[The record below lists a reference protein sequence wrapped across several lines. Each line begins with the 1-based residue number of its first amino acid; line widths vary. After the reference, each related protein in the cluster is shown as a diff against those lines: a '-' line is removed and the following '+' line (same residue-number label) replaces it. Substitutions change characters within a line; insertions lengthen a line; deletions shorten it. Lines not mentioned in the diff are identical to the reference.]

1 MTSPV
6 VPRQRKIS
14 LSTTADITV
23 IFIAGIDLSGSTVVD
38 LALGSL
44 PGVIGLGEVDN
55 ILSPDKRFRGE
66 NKNGPV
72 EENICTCGQPGYLCP
87 VWKPVL
93 DFIEHHPSSSYS
105 ERYLH
110 LIKKVIEV
118 EPTTRFVV
126 DSSKEAQAF
135 NRVKAVL
142 SSWKD
147 GVGARYLLLILRR
160 APLSWLVSDR
170 KRALRRGRAR
180 TLRIL
185 KRRLRKWIARYESLL
200 RLARQQEGP
209 VLNYSLHSF
218 QQNPDGLKVLL
229 NELLPGS
236 FDPAESLELAK
247 TKSHVL
253 WGSHHRHENESKAS
267 VRKQPRESIIRHFS
281 EALTVLV
288 SPRAQIVNRRLKA
301 RERA

>member
-1 MTSPV
+1 M
-6 VPRQRKIS
+6 
-14 LSTTADITV
+14 STTADIKV

-66 NKNGPV
+66 KKNGPV
-72 EENICTCGQPGYLCP
+72 EENICTCGQPGSLCP

-93 DFIEHHPSSSYS
+93 EFIDHHPSSSYS

-110 LIKKVIEV
+110 LIEKVMEV

-135 NRVKAVL
+135 NRVKEVL
-142 SSWKD
+142 SSRKD
-147 GVGARYLLLILRR
+147 EVAARYLLLILHRE
-160 APLSWLVSDR
+160 PLSWLVSDS
-170 KRALRRGRAR
+170 KRAFRRGRAR

-185 KRRLRKWIARYESLL
+185 KRRLRKWTARYESLL
-200 RLARQQEGP
+200 RLARDQEGP

-229 NELLPGS
+229 NEQLPGS
-236 FDPAESLELAK
+236 CDSAKSIELAT

-253 WGSHHRHENESKAS
+253 WGSHHRHEPETKAS
-267 VRKQPRESIIRHFS
+267 VRKQPREPVSRYLS
-281 EALTVLV
+281 EVITVLL
-288 SPRAQIVNRRLKA
+288 SPRAQVLNRRLKA
-301 RERA
+301 LERA